1 MTVENRRGQKIMFSC
16 KLTKLVVRE
25 VLLTQHFYR
34 KVYKNIKEKR
44 KWMSDSQKLQV
55 KEPEKLETRTLSN
68 FDTGGSVLQLW
79 AGQSSLQEGA
89 LSKMSLC
96 LDANLKPGT
105 LCYAYLQSRHTFQI
119 FRSHNILPNFLIL
132 SGDERSIIEVK
143 NKYLTDDQIP
153 SPASG
158 SVTFQTNCGNQ
169 TRSKETL
176 WGVDKPAPKLARRGD
191 GKDSDPHPS
200 D

>member
-1 MTVENRRGQKIMFSC
+1 
-16 KLTKLVVRE
+16 
-25 VLLTQHFYR
+25 
-34 KVYKNIKEKR
+34 
-44 KWMSDSQKLQV
+44 MSDSQKLQV
-55 KEPEKLETRTLSN
+55 QEPEKLETRTLSN

-96 LDANLKPGT
+96 LDAKLKPGT
-105 LCYAYLQSRHTFQI
+105 LCYTYLQSRHTFQI
-119 FRSHNILPNFLIL
+119 FRSHDILPNFLIL
-132 SGDERSIIEVK
+132 SGDERSIIDVK

-176 WGVDKPAPKLARRGD
+176 
-191 GKDSDPHPS
+191 
-200 D
+200 